1 MLSAIFI
8 TNLKKAG
15 NNRECILT
23 KGEIK
28 MKQIPIG
35 VSNRH
40 IHVTKEDLEKLFG
53 NGHELTVAKELSQPG
68 EFAAEETL
76 TIKTDKAEIVR
87 VRILGP
93 VRKFTQVEISKTDAR
108 NLGINAPLR
117 SSGNIDGTPGITLIG
132 PNGEIQINKGVIVA
146 ERHIHMTPQD
156 AAQFQVSDG
165 QYVSVKVK
173 GDRGLTFNQVLVRVK
188 DTYALD
194 MHIDTDEANSGNIK
208 TGDFGE
214 LIL

>member
-1 MLSAIFI
+1 
-8 TNLKKAG
+8 
-15 NNRECILT
+15 
-23 KGEIK
+23 

-40 IHVTKEDLEKLFG
+40 IHVTEEDLEKLFG
-53 NGHELTVAKELSQPG
+53 NGYELTVAKELSQPG
-68 EFAAEETL
+68 EFAAEETV
-76 TIKTDKAEIVR
+76 TIKTEKAEILK

-117 SSGNIDGTPGITLIG
+117 SSGNIEGTPGITLIG
-132 PNGEIQINKGVIVA
+132 PNGEIQIDKGVIVA
-146 ERHIHMTPQD
+146 ERHIHMTPED

-173 GDRGLTFNQVLVRVK
+173 GDRGLIFNQVLIRVK

-214 LIL
+214 LILQ

>member
-1 MLSAIFI
+1 
-8 TNLKKAG
+8 
-15 NNRECILT
+15 
-23 KGEIK
+23 

-53 NGHELTVAKELSQPG
+53 DGYELTVAKELSQPG
-68 EFAAEETL
+68 EFAAEETV
-76 TIKTDKAEIVR
+76 TIKIEKSEIVK
-87 VRILGP
+87 VRILGS

-108 NLGINAPLR
+108 HLGINAPLR

-132 PNGEIQINKGVIVA
+132 PNGEIQIDKGVIVA

-156 AAQFQVSDG
+156 ATQFQVSDG

-173 GDRGLTFNQVLVRVK
+173 GDRGLIFNQVLIRVK

-194 MHIDTDEANSGNIK
+194 MHIDTDEANSANIK
-208 TGDFGE
+208 TGDVGE
-214 LIL
+214 LILSRINGK

>member
-1 MLSAIFI
+1 LLSAIFI

-173 GDRGLTFNQVLVRVK
+173 GDRGLIFNQVLVRVK

-194 MHIDTDEANSGNIK
+194 MHVDTDEANSGNIK

>member
-1 MLSAIFI
+1 
-8 TNLKKAG
+8 
-15 NNRECILT
+15 
-23 KGEIK
+23 

-40 IHVTKEDLEKLFG
+40 IHVTQEVLEKLFG
-53 NGHELTVAKELSQPG
+53 QGHELTAIKELTQPG
-68 EFAAEETL
+68 EFAAEETV
-76 TIKTDKAEIVR
+76 TIKTEKGEITK

-108 NLGINAPLR
+108 KLGINVPIR
-117 SSGNIDGTPGITLIG
+117 SSGNIEGTPGITIIG
-132 PNGEIQINKGVIVA
+132 PNGTLQIEQGVIIA
-146 ERHIHMTPQD
+146 ERHIHMTTEDAKYFGVQD
-156 AAQFQVSDG
+156 K
-165 QYVSVKVK
+165 QYVNVKIN
-173 GDRGLTFNQVLVRVK
+173 GERALTFHQVLIRVK

>member
-1 MLSAIFI
+1 
-8 TNLKKAG
+8 
-15 NNRECILT
+15 
-23 KGEIK
+23 

>member
-1 MLSAIFI
+1 
-8 TNLKKAG
+8 
-15 NNRECILT
+15 
-23 KGEIK
+23 
-28 MKQIPIG
+28 MKNIPIG

-53 NGHELTVAKELSQPG
+53 EGYELTVAKDLSQPG
-68 EFAAEETL
+68 EFAAEETV
-76 TIKTDKAEIVR
+76 TIKTEKSEIVK

-108 NLGINAPLR
+108 HLGINAPLR

-132 PNGEIQINKGVIVA
+132 PNGEIQIDKGVIVA

-156 AAQFQVSDG
+156 ATQFQVSEG

-173 GDRGLTFNQVLVRVK
+173 GDRGLIFNQVLIRVK

-194 MHIDTDEANSGNIK
+194 MHIDTDEANSANIK
-208 TGDFGE
+208 TGDFGK
-214 LIL
+214 LILS